1 VKEKGKA
8 RGKKIVVDA
17 VISTAVYLQSARDMR
32 VKSQVLG
39 HVILRLERKIGTQ
52 LTYKSG
58 QFSWAKKEYVGGEC
72 PATHAIEPQA
82 SPRDYAKFMEV
93 VQQKSAQVK
102 TDLITSAPPAAP
114 PVEQAKQPSPSP
126 LIQEIQQYTA
136 KPTPSNKLQ
145 PPFHIFEER

>member
-1 VKEKGKA
+1 MKDKGKT

-17 VISTAVYLQSARDMR
+17 VINTAVYLQSARDMR

-39 HVILRLERKIGTQ
+39 HVMLRLERKIGTQ
-52 LTYKSG
+52 LAYKSG

-72 PATHAIEPQA
+72 PTTHALEPQA

-93 VQQKSAQVK
+93 VQQKSTQVK
-102 TDLITSAPPAAP
+102 ADVITSAPVSV
-114 PVEQAKQPSPSP
+114 PVVKQVKQPSPSP

-136 KPTPSNKLQ
+136 KQTPTDKLQ
-145 PPFHIFEER
+145 PAFHVFEER